1 MDPFTLILLAAGAFA
16 VVAAS
21 NKPSGPS
28 SLTKT
33 TTAPRPLAIS
43 AANAP
48 KLYGVRLGG
57 GTGISSAG
65 AQLPGGAAPKPID
78 YGKTIGAMGGAAAAQ
93 AGCSAL
99 GPAGAA
105 AAPLCGMAGAAI
117 GAKAGD
123 KIEAWA
129 GSAADKISSWF

>member
-33 TTAPRPLAIS
+33 APVARPLAIS
-43 AANAP
+43 AASAP
-48 KLYGVRLGG
+48 KLYGARLGG

-65 AQLPGGAAPKPID
+65 AQLPGGAAPQPID
-78 YGKTIGAMGGAAAAQ
+78 YGKTIGATAGAAAAQ

-123 KIEAWA
+123 KVEEWA
-129 GSAADKISSWF
+129 SAARDKISSWF